1 MSSSPLLRMNRWHVE
16 AAGAGLLAVISLVA
30 FLGIVNP
37 SSDAATTR
45 LATQVELEDKR
56 TLVAQIQ
63 DLRRQL
69 KQQIARVQ
77 QERERTWVHL
87 NSARHLN
94 ERTAQIIGLA
104 SSKNLVIDETSSGE
118 AQSQERYQTILIHV
132 AGTGTYSQSA
142 AFLHDLHDELHDVS
156 VVGFELSDNPS
167 TPSTRATFQFDL
179 QWYAAPLT
187 AVNAE

>member
-1 MSSSPLLRMNRWHVE
+1 MSSSLLLRLNRWHIE

-37 SSDAATTR
+37 SSNAATTR
-45 LATQVELEDKR
+45 LATQDELEDQR
-56 TLVAQIQ
+56 TLVAQIE

-77 QERERTWVHL
+77 QEQETTWVHL
-87 NSARHLN
+87 DSARHLN
-94 ERTAQIIGLA
+94 ERTAQIVSLA
-104 SSKNLVIDETSSGE
+104 SARNLVIDESRSGD
-118 AQSQERYQTILIHV
+118 AQSQEQYQTILIHV
-132 AGTGTYSQSA
+132 AGTGSYSHSA
-142 AFLHDLHDELHDVS
+142 AFLHGLHDEMHDVS

-187 AVNAE
+187 TVNAE